1 MKNYLINGEPW
12 QVAAARALLSA
23 SIVGGLGFLGVWTQT
38 DDVKTLVAAGA
49 IPALTTLATRLGL
62 EGSIDSKGER

>member
-12 QVAAARALLSA
+12 QIAAARAVLSA
-23 SIVGGLGFLGVWTQT
+23 CIVGGLGFLGVWTQT

-49 IPALTTLATRLGL
+49 IPALTTLATRMGL
-62 EGSIDSKGER
+62 EGTIDTRRK